1 MLKNNHFQAFLVQKV
16 HSLHDYKGHAD
27 NYICSLIPGTPSS
40 SAQYTPGQVLS
51 LYMWFFLIS
60 ITNGE

>member
-51 LYMWFFLIS
+51 LYM
-60 ITNGE
+60 